1 MPLLEEEY
9 RKEEKINGVIYDMSP
24 SPNYQHGIVDGNIY
38 SIIKSGLKGTLCL
51 AFMENLDYKYHAQE
65 NNDYVIPDVMII
77 CDRKHLKGGSYTGTP
92 RFIVET
98 LSPATA
104 LRDKTVKKDLYQNAG
119 VEEYWIIS
127 PRERAVEIYYL
138 ENGKYDL
145 KYSYILQDDLE
156 EEHYNADTVVTLKDF
171 PKISM
176 TLAEMFENVE

>member
-1 MPLLEEEY
+1 MPLLKEEY

-38 SIIKSGLKGTLCL
+38 RIISTGLQGTLCL

-65 NNDYVIPDVMII
+65 SNDYVIPDVMII

-104 LRDKTVKKDLYQNAG
+104 LRDKTVKKELYQNAG

-138 ENGKYDL
+138 ENGK
-145 KYSYILQDDLE
+145 
-156 EEHYNADTVVTLKDF
+156 
-171 PKISM
+171 
-176 TLAEMFENVE
+176 

>member
-1 MPLLEEEY
+1 
-9 RKEEKINGVIYDMSP
+9 
-24 SPNYQHGIVDGNIY
+24 
-38 SIIKSGLKGTLCL
+38 
-51 AFMENLDYKYHAQE
+51 MENLDYKYHAQE

-104 LRDKTVKKDLYQNAG
+104 LRDKTVKKELYQNAG

-145 KYSYILQDDLE
+145 KYSYILQDDSE

-171 PKISM
+171 PKI
-176 TLAEMFENVE
+176 LAEMFENVE